1 MRRIAL
7 IVTVSPKFPGTV
19 RMLLLKRIKSM
30 FMRKR
35 ALIHGFRL
43 TVVLDPQF
51 NSDVLKPMNL
61 EGIMDQ
67 DVQT

>member
-1 MRRIAL
+1 
-7 IVTVSPKFPGTV
+7 
-19 RMLLLKRIKSM
+19 MLLLKRIKSM